1 MFSENDL
8 GLARFS
14 LYTKHYNENPSLDDT
29 VANSVKH
36 KQPQR
41 FGQKP
46 PTRKLFDYRYIHD
59 NIT

>member
-1 MFSENDL
+1 MLSKSDQ

-14 LYTKHYNENPSLDDT
+14 LYMKHHNEKPWLDDK

-36 KQPQR
+36 KKPQR
-41 FGQKP
+41 FGQKHQP
-46 PTRKLFDYRYIHD
+46 RKFFDYRYIHD